1 MADITKKEL
10 TPYQAYLQSDA
21 SFKVTKNGATYAI
34 GLPHSPTK
42 STREGVVTDVPLT
55 LVKEASSPPKA
66 SAAPTGDTG
75 YQFVGLVEAL
85 NSYQLDLVKKKT
97 YDKADVY
104 EILFDP
110 VSLGDSKVK
119 KPGGTDRSK
128 TAAPS
133 PNSAKAAL
141 DPKNDKVNSN
151 SQNWNVTAGTQVIQ
165 VIDQVMRSS
174 AYISDQA
181 LVQIDPNTQKAI
193 PSPGTGTGITAWYQI
208 TASTQ
213 ALEYDIKRRDY
224 AYKMTYLITPY
235 AITQMASEYFPDS
248 RYRGSHKSY
257 NYWFTGQNTEILSY
271 EQTFDSLYYLVFN
284 GESASNQ
291 PSASTRIT
299 LDYRD
304 QYSRIAM
311 PTTEQKTGQQT
322 GTYTNAAADS
332 AADYLYSPKDLS
344 KIHLRIAGDPAWLQQ
359 DQFGNFSFSP
369 FNDDGT
375 INFDSQQIVFD
386 ISWNQPTDYDFTTG
400 VMNVNSANGRS
411 KQNNVYTPAELTSY
425 FSKGKFEQEIHGNQF
440 VEFKKE
446 PSANA
451 TVARSAAKVP
461 IIKKPNVNVS
471 PDTLKPSEVLDRA
484 AVGSLGSIVRPNGT
498 SFNPYYQLRA
508 PGGAISGARVPL
520 APNNPLNPG
529 SYGNG

>member
-21 SFKVTKNGATYAI
+21 SFKVKKDGATYAI

-42 STREGVVTDVPLT
+42 STREGIVTDVPLT
-55 LVKEASSPPKA
+55 LVKEAPPPKA

-119 KPGGTDRSK
+119 KPGSTDRSK
-128 TAAPS
+128 TAAPA

-181 LVQIDPNTQKAI
+181 LVQIDPNTQKAT

-291 PSASTRIT
+291 PAAATRIT

-332 AADYLYSPKDLS
+332 AADFLYSPKDLAE
-344 KIHLRIAGDPAWLQQ
+344 IRIRIAGDPAWLQQ
-359 DQFGNFSFSP
+359 QQFGDFSFSP

-375 INFDSQQIVFD
+375 INFDSQEIVFD
-386 ISWNQPTDYDFTTG
+386 ISWNQPTDYDFDTG

-411 KQNNVYTPAELTSY
+411 KQNNVYNPQECTSY
-425 FSKGKFEQEIHGNQF
+425 FSKGKFEQEIHARQF

-446 PSANA
+446 PSANT
-451 TVARSAAKVP
+451 TVARPAAKVP
-461 IIKKPNVNVS
+461 IKTKPFVGPPSNLAKNYNADRNPIVTNDAGAAFVG
-471 PDTLKPSEVLDRA
+471 PNGIRRPTIAKPGSLADRA
-484 AVGSLGSIVRPNGT
+484 AQQNI
-498 SFNPYYQLRA
+498 
-508 PGGAISGARVPL
+508 
-520 APNNPLNPG
+520 LNPG
-529 SYGNG
+529 AYGSG